1 MGATSADP
9 APARRFPTTHW
20 SCVVEA
26 GGDGEERSGEA
37 LAQLCN
43 GYWYPFYAFIRS
55 RGYDADKALDLVQ
68 GYFARL
74 LENRVLAAADPA
86 RGRFR
91 SFLVADCSFYH
102 SHHRSLGLARKRGGG
117 RQFVSI
123 DARDAEGRFL
133 REPADNL
140 TPERV
145 FARAWAMTLLE
156 RVVSLLRE
164 EYESTGRAATF
175 DRLKPIL
182 VGGGAEVPYA
192 QIAAELGMTENAVQA
207 AVYRLR
213 QRYAALLREQIAAT
227 VAEPDQVEDEIR
239 HLFSALA
246 S

>member
-1 MGATSADP
+1 MGATTPDP
-9 APARRFPTTHW
+9 APATRFPTTHW

-26 GGDGEERSGEA
+26 GGDDDERSGEA
-37 LAQLCN
+37 LARLCN
-43 GYWYPFYAFIRS
+43 GYWYPLYAFIRR
-55 RGYDADKALDLVQ
+55 RGHDADKALDLVQ

-91 SFLVADCSFYH
+91 SFLMADCSYYL
-102 SHHRSLGLARKRGGG
+102 SHHRSSGLTQKRGGG
-117 RQFVSI
+117 RHFVSI

-133 REPADNL
+133 REPADDL

-164 EYESTGRAATF
+164 QYESTGRAAVF

-192 QIAAELGMTENAVQA
+192 QIAAEFGMTENAVQA
-207 AVYRLR
+207 TVYRLR
-213 QRYAALLREQIAAT
+213 RRYAALLREQIAAT
-227 VAEPDQVEDEIR
+227 VTTPDQVEDEIR
-239 HLFSALA
+239 DLFSAL
-246 S
+246 SS